1 MPTFRSLKNLIFLSV
16 PIILGQVG
24 QMLIG
29 TGDVYIAGLY
39 STNTVA
45 AIGVA
50 NGLINP
56 IFLFGIGL
64 FMGVSPILSIE
75 RAQEKDSKNDLYNI
89 LIYALVSGIGLS
101 VLCYVLTFV
110 IDYIP
115 LEEVLKPSIKSYIR
129 IVCWSFPFA
138 YLYQGVKEYLQ
149 AREEVFW
156 PNMFSIIAVF
166 LNIGI
171 NYVLVFGVGD
181 YKGIG
186 EVGLAYAS
194 VSIRIILF
202 ISVLFLVRKD
212 LVYKFN
218 SDFLKRVFIF
228 SYPVAFMFFLEVLAF
243 CGVSVLSG
251 FFSVTSAATNNII
264 MNLASI
270 VFMVPLSISSAVA
283 VKVGHAYGKKNYD
296 EIKMQTLSAL
306 IISLLFTIFSAAT
319 FSLFP
324 GFILRIFTHDQA
336 VIDLGIRIMFVV
348 ALFQIF
354 DGLQV
359 TLSGILR
366 GLDKTRITSV
376 MVFIG
381 YWVFGIPFGLYFAYK
396 MNMEVFGLWIGLAL
410 SLATVAILLGA
421 FLIKLLRHNGKG
433 LKKSD
438 V

>member
-1 MPTFRSLKNLIFLSV
+1 MPTLKSLKQLIILSV

-75 RAQEKDSKNDLYNI
+75 RAQAKNSKNDLYNI
-89 LIYALVSGIGLS
+89 LIYALFAGVALS
-101 VLCYVLTFV
+101 VLCYILTFV
-110 IDYIP
+110 IDFIP
-115 LEEVLKPSIKSYIR
+115 IEAVLKPSIKAYIR
-129 IVCWSFPFA
+129 VVCWSFPFA
-138 YLYQGVKEYLQ
+138 YLYQGVKEFLQ

-156 PNMFSIIAVF
+156 PNFLSIIAVF
-166 LNIGI
+166 LNVLI
-171 NYVLVFGVGD
+171 NYFFVFGWGSIEGVGE
-181 YKGIG
+181 I
-186 EVGLAYAS
+186 GLAYAS
-194 VSIRIILF
+194 VSIRVLLF

-212 LVYKFN
+212 LCYQFN
-218 SDFLKRVFIF
+218 FSFLKRVFLF

-243 CGVSVLSG
+243 CSVSILSG

-270 VFMVPLSISSAVA
+270 VFMVPLSISSAAA
-283 VKVGHAYGKKNYD
+283 VKVGHAYGKND
-296 EIKMQTLSAL
+296 FSEIKIQASSAL
-306 IISLLFTIFSAAT
+306 IISFLFTIVSAT
-319 FSLFP
+319 VFILFP
-324 GFILRIFTHDQA
+324 EPILKIFTHDMA
-336 VIDLGIRIMFVV
+336 VIKLGVQIVFVV
-348 ALFQIF
+348 ALFQVF

-366 GLDKTRITSV
+366 GLDKTKLTSI
-376 MVFIG
+376 MVFVG
-381 YWVFGIPFGLYFAYK
+381 YWIFGIPIGVYLAYAH
-396 MNMEVFGLWIGLAL
+396 NLEVFGLWIGLAL
-410 SLATVAILLGA
+410 SLASVAILLGA
-421 FLIKLLRHNGKG
+421 FLIKLLRHSHNG